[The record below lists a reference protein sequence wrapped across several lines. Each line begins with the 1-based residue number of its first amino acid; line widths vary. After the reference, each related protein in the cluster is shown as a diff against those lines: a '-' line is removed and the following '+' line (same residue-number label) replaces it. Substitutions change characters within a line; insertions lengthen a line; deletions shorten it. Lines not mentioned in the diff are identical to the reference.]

1 MMKLIGVAMGLAG
14 QTGRAG
20 LAGVVTV
27 AALAALP
34 AHAGPVVANAGF
46 ETVTTS
52 VSTEFGTRFGG
63 QVVTGWTTGGY
74 NFLFKPG
81 DADTTGAANEFKQQL
96 TLWGPGNGSVNGL
109 PASSPDGGNFIAA
122 DGAYGQQAIQQT
134 ITGMGVNSI
143 ASVSFWWAGA
153 QQQGFDGATTEAW
166 QVTLGNQT
174 KMTTPVNNLNHGFTG
189 WQRTTLSFVVTS
201 ATEVL
206 SFLAI
211 GTPGGVPPFSLLDG
225 VSITEVPEPTSL
237 ALLGAGLGLAG
248 LMARRRRTA
257 ICQAA

>member
-1 MMKLIGVAMGLAG
+1 MFVGIRTKLAG
-14 QTGRAG
+14 LTGKAG
-20 LAGVVTV
+20 LAGVAV
-27 AALAALP
+27 AAVLAALP
-34 AHAGPVVANAGF
+34 APARAGPVISNAGF
-46 ETVTTS
+46 ETVTTDA
-52 VSTEFGTRFGG
+52 STEFGTRFGG
-63 QVVTGWTTGGY
+63 QVVTDWTTGGY

-81 DADTTGAANEFKQQL
+81 TADTTGAANEFNQHL
-96 TLWGPGNGSVNGL
+96 TLWGPGNGSDNGL

-153 QQQGFDGATTEAW
+153 QQHGYDGETTEAW
-166 QVTLGNQT
+166 QVSLGNQT
-174 KMTTPVNNLNHGFTG
+174 MTTTPVNNASHGFTG

-237 ALLGAGLGLAG
+237 ALLGAGLGLVG
-248 LMARRRRTA
+248 LMTRRRRTA
-257 ICQAA
+257 VCQAA

>member
-1 MMKLIGVAMGLAG
+1 MMKFTGVATRLANL
-14 QTGRAG
+14 TGRAG
-20 LAGVVTV
+20 LAGMV
-27 AALAALP
+27 AVAVLATLP
-34 AHAGPVVANAGF
+34 AHAVPVIVNGNF

-63 QVVTGWTTGGY
+63 QVVEGWTTGGY

-81 DADTTGAANEFKQQL
+81 TADTTGAANEFSKNKNL
-96 TLWGPGNGSVNGL
+96 TLWGPGNGAANGL

-122 DGAYGQQAIQQT
+122 DGAFGQQEIQQT
-134 ITGMGVNSI
+134 LTGLGVNSI
-143 ASVSFWWAGA
+143 ASISFYWAGA
-153 QQQGFDGATTEAW
+153 QQHGFDGATTEAW
-166 QVTLGNQT
+166 QVSLGNQT
-174 KMTTPVNNLNHGFTG
+174 ETTATVSNANHGFTG

-206 SFLAI
+206 SFLAL
-211 GTPGGVPPFSLLDG
+211 GTPAGVPPFSLLDG

-248 LMARRRRTA
+248 LVTRRRR
-257 ICQAA
+257 AAA